1 MKKYILPA
9 LAIAAMMVSCNNQS
23 PKMDEQPAAVSAD
36 GLKIAYVEVDSL
48 MTQYNFAKDYSVT
61 LQKQSNNARNTL
73 NQKGNALQAAVANF
87 QQKVNNNGFTSRE
100 QAASQQAAIERQQ
113 RDLQEL
119 QARLEG
125 ELANQTAKFNEA
137 LRDSLQNFLKDY
149 NNDKKYDMILAK
161 SGDNILMANKRF
173 DITQDVINGLN
184 KRYKPSA
191 KPAADEKKAR
201 LWLKRALAHENKGP
215 EILAKIRKKAAE
227 GDDDAKRMLKLVG
240 K

>member
-125 ELANQTAKFNEA
+125 ELASQTAKFNEA

-191 KPAADEKKAR
+191 KPAADTKKDEAKADEKK
-201 LWLKRALAHENKGP
+201 
-215 EILAKIRKKAAE
+215 
-227 GDDDAKRMLKLVG
+227 
-240 K
+240 